1 MQSWLGDPKLRVAA
15 ASLFLVFGAGA
26 ASAAATETPIFT
38 FPAGS
43 GGVAGDGAEADGDFV
58 VSGGLLYGVALI
70 GGKSALGCS
79 TGCGT
84 AFSISPGGTFDLLHV
99 FGVKKTDGMLPA
111 AALTQDK
118 KLFYGATVF
127 GGNVNCGSGSGNG
140 CGTVYSMKPDGT
152 EKVIYKFNGEE
163 DGGADGSEPSSPLLA
178 IGGTLYGVTGEGGTG
193 CATDGCGTVF
203 SITPDGT
210 ETVLYTFKGGDDGA
224 NPSGHLIQV
233 GKLIYGETLT
243 GGGSGCNGEGCGTVF
258 SITAAGAESVVYA
271 FQGGK
276 DGETPDRGLVAVGK
290 TLYGTTFYGGGSG
303 CTSHLGCGTIFS
315 LTTKGKE
322 TVLHSFA
329 GSDGAHPRA
338 GLLDVGGTLYGTT
351 EFGGILSNCNNTGC
365 GSIYSI
371 APAGTGFATVYNF
384 QGGTDG
390 CFPTGL
396 LANVSGVFYGST
408 AQCGNASANAGTIYK
423 LTLQ

>member
-1 MQSWLGDPKLRVAA
+1 MRSRFGDPKLRAAA
-15 ASLFLVFGAGA
+15 ASLFLVCGAGA

-70 GGKSALGCS
+70 GGKSALGCT

-84 AFSISPGGTFDLLHV
+84 AFSVSPGGTFDLLHV

-140 CGTVYSMKPDGT
+140 CGTVYSMKSDGT

-163 DGGADGSEPSSPLLA
+163 DGGTDGSEPSSPLLD

-193 CATDGCGTVF
+193 CGTDGCGTVF

-258 SITAAGAESVVYA
+258 SITTAGAESVVYA

-276 DGETPDRGLVAVGK
+276 DGETPDRGLVSVGK

-303 CTSHLGCGTIFS
+303 CSAHIGCGTIFS
-315 LTTKGKE
+315 LTKGKE
-322 TVLHSFA
+322 KVLHAFV

-338 GLLDVGGTLYGTT
+338 GLLDVSGTLYGTT
-351 EFGGILSNCNNTGC
+351 EFGGILSGCNNTGC

-371 APAGTGFATVYNF
+371 APAGTGFATIYNF

-423 LTLQ
+423 LTLN

>member
-1 MQSWLGDPKLRVAA
+1 MRSRLGDLKLRIAA
-15 ASLFLVFGAGA
+15 ASLFLVCGAGA
-26 ASAAATETPIFT
+26 ASAAVTETPIFT

-43 GGVAGDGAEADGDFV
+43 GGVAADGAEADGDFV
-58 VSGGLLYGVALI
+58 VSGGLFYGVALI

-84 AFSISPGGTFDLLHV
+84 AFSVSPGGTFDLLHV
-99 FGVKKTDGMLPA
+99 FGAKKNDGLEPA
-111 AALTQDK
+111 AGLVQDG

-140 CGTVYSMKPDGT
+140 CGTVFSMNSNGAVK
-152 EKVIYKFNGEE
+152 ILYKFNGEE
-163 DGGADGSEPSSPLLA
+163 DGGTDGNEPSSPLLVV
-178 IGGTLYGVTGEGGTG
+178 GDTLFGVTGEGGMG
-193 CATDGCGTVF
+193 CGTDGCGTVF

-233 GKLIYGETLT
+233 GNLIYGETLT

-258 SITAAGAESVVYA
+258 SITTTGAEKTVYA

-303 CTSHLGCGTIFS
+303 CTSHLGCGTVFS
-315 LTTKGKE
+315 LSTKGKE
-322 TVLHSFA
+322 KVLHSFV
-329 GSDGAHPRA
+329 GTDGAHPRA
-338 GLLDVGGTLYGTT
+338 GLLNVGGTLYGSA
-351 EFGGILSNCNNTGC
+351 EFGGILSNCNNDGC

-371 APAGTGFATVYNF
+371 APSGSGFATVYNF
-384 QGGTDG
+384 KGGTDG

-396 LANVSGVFYGST
+396 LTDVAGVFYGST
-408 AQCGNASANAGTIYK
+408 AQCGNSSANAGTIYK